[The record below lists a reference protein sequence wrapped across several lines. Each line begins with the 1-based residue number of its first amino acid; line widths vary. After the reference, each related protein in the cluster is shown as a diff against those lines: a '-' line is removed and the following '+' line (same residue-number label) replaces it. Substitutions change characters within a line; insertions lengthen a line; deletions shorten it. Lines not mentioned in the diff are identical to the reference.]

1 MIVIVYILFFLHRAR
16 ALDGAFFETFA
27 NVYEKQKGLIKRAK
41 KESKRQ
47 AETLIEKQ
55 EADANSV
62 FYALFPSESFTH
74 NQVFLFV
81 RPVCLRL
88 PN

>member
-1 MIVIVYILFFLHRAR
+1 MVSVSYVSFSLDRAR

-27 NVYEKQKGLIKRAK
+27 NVYEKQKVLIKRAK

-62 FYALFPSESFTH
+62 FYALFPSESFSH
-74 NQVFLFV
+74 SQVLLFASL
-81 RPVCLRL
+81 VCFILKS
-88 PN
+88 